1 MWKQWGDVPA
11 FIQQRGCFHSKEG
24 LRIWQKKLDSSLFVE
39 CHKGI
44 LVHVRWIQSMEKDT
58 ILLETKETLPLAR
71 RRVETVRAVWKS
83 FQEKCA

>member
-1 MWKQWGDVPA
+1 MAEKVG
-11 FIQQRGCFHSKEG
+11 FFTICGS
-24 LRIWQKKLDSSLFVE
+24 
-39 CHKGI
+39 HKGI

-71 RRVETVRAVWKS
+71 RRVETVRAVWKN